1 MPTASWLALHREIP
15 KIARPIKNKTI
26 EAKIPKTYCW
36 YLTSLSIND
45 IILHMTKKTFLF
57 PVGLSIFVLALAA
70 SAKPVNAGWYV
81 NSLGWLVY
89 EPDGNVLGDKDEQR
103 VEEKREENKSE
114 VRYFDTGRNAWVETK
129 TENGKTKTES
139 KSLSGEETKIE
150 TERDRFRLK
159 LKSEAGILKLEAETE
174 DGEEV
179 ELGEEEDNE
188 IEIEPDEDED
198 KIRVATGSGEGEM
211 VFSRNR
217 VRARTNFPLSVDLNT
232 NELIVTTPAG
242 VKRVAVLPDQA
253 IANLLANGVIDRL
266 ESTATE
272 TELELT
278 EENGEPAYEVA
289 GESDQKFLGFMPVKI
304 RSKIKISAE
313 TGEVLKTEKPTL
325 ARLIDLF
332 SF

>member
-1 MPTASWLALHREIP
+1 
-15 KIARPIKNKTI
+15 
-26 EAKIPKTYCW
+26 
-36 YLTSLSIND
+36 
-45 IILHMTKKTFLF
+45 MTKKTFLF

-81 NSLGWLVY
+81 NGLGWLVY
-89 EPDGNVLGDKDEQR
+89 EPESNVLGDEDEQT
-103 VEEKREENKSE
+103 EG
-114 VRYFDTGRNAWVETK
+114 RYFDAA
-129 TENGKTKTES
+129 GK
-139 KSLSGEETKIE
+139 
-150 TERDRFRLK
+150 LK
-159 LKSEAGILKLEAETE
+159 LKSEDGRVKLEAETE
-174 DGEEV
+174 DNEIM
-179 ELGEEEDNE
+179 ELGEDDEL
-188 IEIEPDEDED
+188 EIEPREDED
-198 KIRVATGSGEGEM
+198 KIRVATGSGEGQM